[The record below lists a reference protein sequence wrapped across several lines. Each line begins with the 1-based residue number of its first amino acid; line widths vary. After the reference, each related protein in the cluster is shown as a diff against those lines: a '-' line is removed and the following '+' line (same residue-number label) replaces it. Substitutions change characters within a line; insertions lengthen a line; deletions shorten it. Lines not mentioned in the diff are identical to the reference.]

1 MPWAY
6 EEPKTRKDELATM
19 LRKPLNLASRLGAG
33 TILAAALAG
42 GVVAMSPSAGA
53 AVSAYTAP
61 ALGPTCHATVVYSVT
76 STEISAS
83 IYTLCP
89 LQSPKLIPDAV
100 TISKLENG
108 QWVVVA
114 SGTGNTVYTCKGS
127 TENEFAVADDI
138 FDAAC
143 G

>member
-1 MPWAY
+1 MGLRENPI
-6 EEPKTRKDELATM
+6 RKDELATM
-19 LRKPLNLASRLGAG
+19 LRRPLNLASRLGAG

-42 GVVAMSPSAGA
+42 GVVGMTPAAGA
-53 AVSAYTAP
+53 ATP
-61 ALGPTCHATVVYSVT
+61 ALGPTCHATVTYTVS
-76 STEISAS
+76 STQISAS

-127 TENEFAVADDI
+127 TENEFAVADDL